1 MIQRTFLPALMFAA
15 FSSLA
20 ILPPALAARE
30 PRTDHPLIQ
39 AYEGSTIRRK
49 SVTEFDEYAAFTGMD
64 ATGKEPTSLAL
75 EGKITK
81 ILYTAP
87 KNRSVLEVFRNY
99 EAAMLAAGAE
109 VIYTCNQKRKECVE
123 RYAGPTLQKLSDIHS
138 ISNLDGR
145 YLLAQ
150 IQQEQQI
157 AYVAIAVGPASST
170 IHVIEVRDMETGK
183 VTLDASALGKGL
195 DNQGYVVVEGI
206 FFDTDKDT
214 LKEQSTEALQ
224 QVAALL
230 KERSDLTLYV
240 VGHTDNQG
248 ALNYNLGLSQRR
260 AAAVVRHLVEQYAIA
275 ADRLSGHGVGPLAP
289 ATSNANEVGRAK
301 NRRVVIVSR

>member
-1 MIQRTFLPALMFAA
+1 MQYSEPALG
-15 FSSLA
+15 
-20 ILPPALAARE
+20 ARE

-49 SVTEFDEYAAFTGMD
+49 TVTEFDEYAAFTGMD
-64 ATGKEPTSLAL
+64 ATGKEPTSLSL

-99 EAAMLAAGAE
+99 EAAVLAAGAE
-109 VIYTCNQKRKECVE
+109 IIYTCDQKKKECVA

-138 ISNLDGR
+138 ISNLAGR
-145 YLLAQ
+145 YLLAKL
-150 IQQEQQI
+150 QQEEQTAYI
-157 AYVAIAVGPASST
+157 AVAVGPASST
-170 IHVIEVRDMETGK
+170 IHVIEVREMETGK

-195 DNQGYVVVEGI
+195 DSRGFVIVEGI
-206 FFDTDKDT
+206 FFDTDKAT
-214 LKEQSTEALQ
+214 LKDSSTPALE

-230 KERSDLTLYV
+230 EQRTTLELYV

-248 ALNYNLGLSQRR
+248 KLNYNLGLSQRR
-260 AAAVVRHLVEQYAIA
+260 AASVVRHLVERYGINA
-275 ADRLSGHGVGPLAP
+275 ARLSGHGVGPLAP
-289 ATSNANEVGRAK
+289 ATSNASESGRAK